1 MALIPIIVDRTS
13 KPPIGTPLRSD
24 GHWSVQGLVGA
35 KPFNSTVDDV
45 TKNLGVASGATQG
58 VDGYH
63 FANAGDRIT
72 WTTTTADSLSG
83 NFSILFSVLVDAVP
97 GGYQSI
103 IARDDYDQR
112 IILTG
117 MDYGSGQY
125 VLCQF
130 GASFTPSL
138 PAGDHRY
145 KRLPFAYTASSV
157 DGQKAYAYGSLI
169 GSDAYTSAIFNGSST
184 VIGDKGTTW
193 PLKGTLAYLF
203 IYSRAL
209 NAIQIKAITDNPWQI
224 YEPETVW
231 INVEN
236 GTLNQYSFRFLNDDG
251 SESAATFAGAEN
263 ANVNLSAGDILRLR
277 YLIDATGDPTG
288 KQFQLEFRR
297 KPSGGSFG
305 DWKPVN

>member
-1 MALIPIIVDRTS
+1 MALIPVRVDRTS
-13 KPPIGTPLRSD
+13 KPPLGTPLRSD

-35 KPFNSTVDDV
+35 KPFHSTVDDA
-45 TKNLGVASGATQG
+45 TKALGVASGATQG

-72 WTTTTADSLSG
+72 WATTSADALSG
-83 NFSILFSVLVDAVP
+83 NFSILFSVFVDAVP
-97 GGYQSI
+97 TGYQSI

-112 IILTG
+112 IVLTG
-117 MDYGSGQY
+117 MEYGSSQSL
-125 VLCQF
+125 LCEF
-130 GASFTPSL
+130 GTIFTSLL
-138 PAGDHRY
+138 PAVDHRY
-145 KRLPFAYTASSV
+145 KWLPIAYTASSV

-184 VIGDKGTTW
+184 VIGDRVSVW

-203 IYSRAL
+203 IYSRPL
-209 NAIQIKAITDNPWQI
+209 NAIQINAITGNPWQI

-251 SESAATFAGAEN
+251 SESTATFAGAEN
-263 ANVNLSAGDILRLR
+263 ANINLSAGDTLRLR

-305 DWKPVN
+305 DWNKVT